1 MNSRVFTYRFIIDAT
16 LKGILKSVT
25 YLIKGMRG
33 WFK

>member
-16 LKGILKSVT
+16 KNLTKGGNS
-25 YLIKGMRG
+25 LIKGMRG